1 MYLSN
6 TPVTTVSMSY
16 QGQGQMYNQYRAST
30 PANTGFSQYG
40 SNTGTHAGYQPQV
53 PQGSSKSMHAGYQ
66 QQLPQSST
74 TSTHAGYQ
82 PQLQQGSS
90 TSTRT
95 GYQPHLPPGLTTTT
109 GTRYQQHLQQ
119 GSSSS
124 VYAQTSVPSY
134 QQPSQDHFRSQRLP
148 QPAHTSYMQKSMPT
162 TASGHHQNSS
172 PNFGQAGISSRVPQ
186 NYFPSENL
194 TTAKQATYR
203 MPASGSTGNAHHV
216 GGVSGQYPQAQ
227 GQYSVGAVSS
237 LPQSHAGLQP
247 GYQAPFHR
255 STTESGNVSSFEHTI
270 HRISKNKNTG
280 NLNML
285 KTQYG
290 TSHQTLHQS
299 PPPATAA
306 NQHLL
311 SSWTLN
317 KDAYRARHSPQ
328 IDSTVPSAQDFQSTA
343 RPSPGTAP
351 YSNSQQPP
359 DQTTNQSSPR
369 YLIHN
374 SPNTGKHSKSHAYW
388 VICHLT

>member
-1 MYLSN
+1 MYSSN

-30 PANTGFSQYG
+30 PANVGFSQYG

-66 QQLPQSST
+66 QQLPQGST

-82 PQLQQGSS
+82 PQLAQGSS
-90 TSTRT
+90 TSTHT
-95 GYQPHLPPGLTTTT
+95 GYQPHLPPGLTTNT

-119 GSSSS
+119 GTSSP

-134 QQPSQDHFRSQRLP
+134 QQPSQDHYRSQRLP
-148 QPAHTSYMQKSMPT
+148 QPAHTPYMQKSMPA
-162 TASGHHQNSS
+162 TASGHHQNSAS
-172 PNFGQAGISSRVPQ
+172 NFGQAGISSRVPQ
-186 NYFPSENL
+186 NYFSSENL

-203 MPASGSTGNAHHV
+203 MPASGSAGNANHV
-216 GGVSGQYPQAQ
+216 AGVSGQYPQAR
-227 GQYSVGAVSS
+227 GQYSVGASS
-237 LPQSHAGLQP
+237 LPQSNSGLQP

-255 STTESGNVSSFEHTI
+255 STAASGDVSSYEHAI

-280 NLNML
+280 DLNIL

-290 TSHQTLHQS
+290 TSHQTVHQS

-306 NQHLL
+306 SQHLL

-317 KDAYRARHSPQ
+317 KDAYHARHSPQ
-328 IDSTVPSAQDFQSTA
+328 IDSAVPSAQDYKSTA
-343 RPSPGTAP
+343 RPGTGTVP
-351 YSNSQQPP
+351 YSTSQQPSE
-359 DQTTNQSSPR
+359 QKSNQSSPR
-369 YLIHN
+369 YQIHN
-374 SPNTGKHSKSHAYW
+374 LPNTGKHSKSHTCW